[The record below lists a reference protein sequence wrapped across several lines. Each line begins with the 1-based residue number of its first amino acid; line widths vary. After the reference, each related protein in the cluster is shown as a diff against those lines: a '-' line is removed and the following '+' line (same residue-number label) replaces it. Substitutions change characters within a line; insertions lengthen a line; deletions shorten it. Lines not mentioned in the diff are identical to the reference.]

1 MSLGGESTARVI
13 ESPVTDKAVGSR
25 RPLAFM
31 SIGVVLFTALAIVS
45 GVAIY
50 SIVTNAAVRDEQ
62 TFHARFRDVSGLRKG
77 ADVRVAGV
85 TVGQVQ
91 SLQLADDGLVDVTFS
106 VADSVPVTQASTAV
120 VRYRDLLGRRLL
132 EVQQGTPGAAPLA
145 AGATIPAD
153 RTRPALDLDQ
163 LYNGF
168 SPLFEGLDATKLNA
182 LSSSLVQVLQ
192 GEGGDV
198 QAILGEAAK
207 LTDTIGDRDEV
218 IGSLL
223 TNLDRVLGT
232 IETRTPQTNAVVV
245 RLRTLVAGL
254 ADDRAALGQALS
266 GIGGA
271 TADITRLVA
280 RARPGIRGDL
290 REIEALAKVINADEP
305 ELDELL
311 RRVPGYEALVGRVGI
326 YQSAFQFY
334 LCGVQIRLHL
344 PGAPPVL
351 TAMTRSQERRCQS

>member
-1 MSLGGESTARVI
+1 MTEQQTERVI
-13 ESPVTDKAVGSR
+13 ESEATGRAVGNR
-25 RPLAFM
+25 RPLPLM
-31 SIGVVLFTALAIVS
+31 SLGVVFFTLLALAS

-50 SIVTNAAVRDEQ
+50 SVVTNAAVRDEH

-77 ADVRVAGV
+77 ADVQVAGV
-85 TVGQVQ
+85 SVGHVE
-91 SLQLADDGLVDVTFS
+91 SLHLADDGLVDVTFT
-106 VADSVPVTQASTAV
+106 VASSVPVTQASTAV

-145 AGATIPAD
+145 AGSTIPAD

-198 QAILGEAAK
+198 EAILGQAAK
-207 LTDTIGDRDEV
+207 LTDTIGDRDQV

-232 IETRTPQTNAVVV
+232 IETRTPQTNALVV
-245 RLRTLVAGL
+245 RLRTLVSGL
-254 ADDRAALGQALS
+254 ADDRAALGEALS

-271 TADITRLVA
+271 TDDITRLVA
-280 RARPGIRGDL
+280 RSRPGIRADL
-290 REIEALAKVINADEP
+290 REIEALSKVINADEP
-305 ELDELL
+305 ELDRLL

-351 TAMTRSQERRCQS
+351 TAMTRSQEQRCQS